1 VGPQK
6 PLKKWLLFFIKFEFL
21 KNPIPFFLFQ
31 NKDSLQLPIREKAV
45 ISQKQIGNILE
56 TNRQKKVATVF
67 QEELSEI
74 FRKEAKELFPGKL
87 LTVTEV
93 SVSPDLSVAK
103 VYVSIFPTNEKEQII
118 KMIKEK
124 APYYRSQ
131 LARSAAKTM
140 RITPELLFYLDS
152 SLDDIDKI
160 DRALRGEGN
169 NPIL

>member
-1 VGPQK
+1 M
-6 PLKKWLLFFIKFEFL
+6 
-21 KNPIPFFLFQ
+21 
-31 NKDSLQLPIREKAV
+31 
-45 ISQKQIGNILE
+45 E

-93 SVSPDLSVAK
+93 NVSPDLSVAK
-103 VYVSIFPTNEKEQII
+103 VYVSVFPTNEKEQII

-124 APYYRSQ
+124 APYYRSL
-131 LARSAAKTM
+131 LARTAAKTM

-152 SLDDIDKI
+152 SLDEIDKI

-169 NPIL
+169 NPTL